1 MLKKLYAKSEI
12 WFAVA
17 WIVAYVVLASTGD
30 NISEALGIS
39 KIVTLPILIALSAL
53 TLYNTHY
60 LNSYTKEM
68 TTLLK
73 QAEHCAADGDWDAA
87 ADKTEAALDRWKCK
101 ESYLHTVLQHRD
113 TDNVLLAFQEV
124 RQLIAHQEDG
134 GEYSA
139 ANAKLIAQIELLYE
153 MEQLNWKNLL

>member
-1 MLKKLYAKSEI
+1 MRRLTLSLL
-12 WFAVA
+12 
-17 WIVAYVVLASTGD
+17 VLAG
-30 NISEALGIS
+30 LVG
-39 KIVTLPILIALSAL
+39 L
-53 TLYNTHY
+53 TLYNSHY
-60 LNSYTKEM
+60 LNDYTKEL

-73 QAEHCAADGDWDAA
+73 QAEAAAADGDWDAA

-113 TDNVLLAFQEV
+113 TDNVLLAFHEV

>member
-1 MLKKLYAKSEI
+1 MRRLTLSLL
-12 WFAVA
+12 
-17 WIVAYVVLASTGD
+17 VLAG
-30 NISEALGIS
+30 LVG
-39 KIVTLPILIALSAL
+39 L
-53 TLYNTHY
+53 TLYNSHY
-60 LNSYTKEM
+60 LNDYTKEL
-68 TTLLK
+68 TILLK
-73 QAEHCAADGDWDAA
+73 QAEAAAADGDWDAA
-87 ADKTEAALDRWKCK
+87 ADKTEAALDRWRCK

-113 TDNVLLAFQEV
+113 TDNVLLAFHEV